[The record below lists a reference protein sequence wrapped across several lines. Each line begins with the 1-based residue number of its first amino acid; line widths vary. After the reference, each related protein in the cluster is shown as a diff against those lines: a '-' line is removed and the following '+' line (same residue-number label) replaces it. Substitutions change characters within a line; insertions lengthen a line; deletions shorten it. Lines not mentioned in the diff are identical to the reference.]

1 MERLLALGSV
11 VKVRIEEQAA
21 ARLMIAGYLPRDEDT
36 GEIYDYVT
44 VLYPFGMQQVPAVQ
58 MIRQEQILSVEAEG
72 YLDERAEA
80 FTRELPELI
89 GKIAEE
95 TQRLIREAGRNEEVS
110 RDGAQVKGQAEA
122 GVRELRT
129 ADGLSEFG

>member
-58 MIRQEQILSVEAEG
+58 MIRQEQILSVEAVG

-95 TQRLIREAGRNEEVS
+95 TQRLIREAGRNEEAS
-110 RDGAQVKGQAEA
+110 RDGTQVKGQAEA